1 MKDKLLVNKINVY
14 IILKQRKNLI
24 KSLILKMVNFQE
36 KVDLVKLENVLVN
49 QINLIQ
55 LKNQVLIYKVNLINI
70 YKNNI
75 KLIVINQKNQIMNNI
90 KKFDLNII
98 IFY

>member
-55 LKNQVLIYKVNLINI
+55 LEIQVNIMKVNLINI

-75 KLIVINQKNQIMNNI
+75 KLILINQKNQIMINI

>member
-55 LKNQVLIYKVNLINI
+55 LKMKMIKIKLINI

-75 KLIVINQKNQIMNNI
+75 KLILINQKNQIMINI
-90 KKFDLNII
+90 KKFELNII

>member
-55 LKNQVLIYKVNLINI
+55 LKINMKMI
-70 YKNNI
+70 
-75 KLIVINQKNQIMNNI
+75 
-90 KKFDLNII
+90 
-98 IFY
+98 

>member
-1 MKDKLLVNKINVY
+1 MY
-14 IILKQRKNLI
+14 IILKQNKNLI
-24 KSLILKMVNFQE
+24 MSLILKMVNFQE

-55 LKNQVLIYKVNLINI
+55 LEIQVNKLKVNLINI

-75 KLIVINQKNQIMNNI
+75 KLILINQKNQIMNNI

>member
-1 MKDKLLVNKINVY
+1 MNMIYMKIKIMDLKVKVY
-14 IILKQRKNLI
+14 
-24 KSLILKMVNFQE
+24 
-36 KVDLVKLENVLVN
+36 
-49 QINLIQ
+49 
-55 LKNQVLIYKVNLINI
+55 LINI

-75 KLIVINQKNQIMNNI
+75 KLILINQKNQIMINI

>member
-1 MKDKLLVNKINVY
+1 MKDKILVNKIRIY
-14 IILKQRKNLI
+14 IILKQRNNLI

-55 LKNQVLIYKVNLINI
+55 LKNQINKDKVNLINI

-75 KLIVINQKNQIMNNI
+75 KLILINQKNQIMNNI